1 MKENKYDNPKFFTA
15 YSQMSRSVN
24 GLEGAGEWEMFKTL
38 LPDFEDKNVLDL
50 GCGFGWH
57 CRYANEEGARSVI
70 GVDIS
75 EKMIEEAKN
84 MTDDPHITYLQSPIE
99 DVNFTDGSFD
109 VVISSLAFH
118 YIESF
123 DTVCQSVYRC
133 LKTGGTFVFSV
144 EHPIFT
150 SRSEQDWIYD
160 DESNPLYWP
169 IDHYNVES
177 KRDTQFLES
186 TVTKYHRTL
195 STYINQLI
203 QAGFTIESV
212 KETLPPDEIIG
223 RPEMK
228 DEVRR
233 PMFLM
238 ILVTKNR

>member
-1 MKENKYDNPKFFTA
+1 
-15 YSQMSRSVN
+15 
-24 GLEGAGEWEMFKTL
+24 MFKTL
-38 LPDFEDKNVLDL
+38 LPDFKDKKVHDL
-50 GCGFGWH
+50 GCGLGWH
-57 CRYANEEGARSVI
+57 CRYVSEQGAHSVI

-75 EKMIEEAKN
+75 EKMIGKAKD
-84 MTDDPHITYLQSPIE
+84 MTDDPNITYLQSPIE
-99 DVNFTDGSFD
+99 DVNFTDQCFD

-133 LKTGGTFVFSV
+133 LKTGGTFAFSV
-144 EHPIFT
+144 EHPIFS
-150 SRSEQDWIYD
+150 SRPEQDWIYD
-160 DESNPLYWP
+160 DDSNPLYWP
-169 IDHYNVES
+169 IDYYNIES

-186 TVTKYHRTL
+186 TVTKYHRTF

-203 QAGFTIESV
+203 QAGFTVESF

-223 RPEMK
+223 RPKMK

-238 ILVTKNR
+238 ILVTKNS